1 MLQYRQYKINVKE
14 MYGEEE
20 PDFLRIKIAEILRVP
35 RQDIRRLQIGR
46 KSLDARKKPQ
56 LFWNYTVV
64 FQCPD
69 EKAVLQK
76 NRKNKNLSVFTPP
89 PDLADVI
96 RKVRRERG
104 RIKNDTG
111 SKENDT
117 GSEADRD
124 AGRVV
129 IVGSGPA
136 GLMCGYFLAR
146 CGLRPVIIERG
157 GPMQER
163 VDKVSRFWNGGA
175 LDADTNVSFGE
186 GGAGTFSDGKLNTG
200 VKDKTGKK
208 EFILDTFTAHGAPED
223 IRYAAK
229 PHIGTDRLRQVIRS
243 MREEIEE
250 LGGTYLFHHTFVGF
264 RQEEM
269 GDVVRDGRSHTEVP
283 EAEKQER
290 MPEAASRTKRERRL
304 TGIYVRDAQGK
315 EILMACD
322 TCVLAIGHSARDT
335 FGRLR
340 EEGIAMEQKPFAVGV
355 RVEHPQQKINEI
367 QYGAGGEMEQKPFA
381 VGVRV
386 EHPQQKI
393 NEIQYGA
400 GGENLPAADYKLTG
414 TTEDGRGV
422 YSFCMCPGGYVVNAS
437 SEDGMTAVNGMSDRA
452 RDSGR
457 ANSAVIVTV
466 SERDFGSADVLA
478 GVEFQREIERRT
490 FQAGNGK
497 IPVQRFAD
505 FADGGRAGESGETG
519 RYGRNGD
526 CRDAAG
532 QNAVGQDAVG
542 RDAVGKDAV
551 DSNDIGQMLPCT
563 KGEVVSADVRSILPD
578 YIADGIVQGMRQFGR
593 KMAGFDDGDTWILG
607 TETRTSSPVRI
618 VRDQELVSESICGL
632 YPCGEG
638 AGYAGG
644 IMSAAMDG
652 LRVALRIIEG
662 GTQQKR
668 GKNGEKN
675 EE

>member
-20 PDFLRIKIAEILRVP
+20 SNFLRIKIAEQLRVP
-35 RQDIRRLQIGR
+35 RQEIRKLRIGR
-46 KSLDARKKPQ
+46 KSLDARKKPE

-69 EKAVLQK
+69 EKAVLHK
-76 NRKNKNLSVFTPP
+76 NRKNKNISVYTPS
-89 PDLADVI
+89 PDLTDVI

-104 RIKNDTG
+104 GVKNDIG

-117 GSEADRD
+117 GSEADRG

-367 QYGAGGEMEQKPFA
+367 QYGAGGE
-381 VGVRV
+381 
-386 EHPQQKI
+386 
-393 NEIQYGA
+393 
-400 GGENLPAADYKLTG
+400 NLLAADYKLTG

-437 SEDGMTAVNGMSDRA
+437 SEAGMTAVNGMSDRA

-466 SERDFGSADVLA
+466 SERDFGSEDVLA

-519 RYGRNGD
+519 RNGRNGD
-526 CRDAAG
+526 CRDDTG
-532 QNAVGQDAVG
+532 RDAEG
-542 RDAVGKDAV
+542 KDAVGKAAI
-551 DSNDIGQMLPCT
+551 DSYDVGQMLPCT

>member
-1 MLQYRQYKINVKE
+1 MLQYRQCKISVKE

-20 PDFLRIKIAEILRVP
+20 SDFLRIKIAEQLRVP
-35 RQDIRRLQIGR
+35 RQDIRKLRIGR
-46 KSLDARKKPQ
+46 KSLDARKKPE

-69 EKAVLQK
+69 EKAVLHK
-76 NRKNKNLSVFTPP
+76 NRKNKNISVFTPP
-89 PDLADVI
+89 PDLTDVI

-104 RIKNDTG
+104 GVKNDIGSKENDIGSKENDTG
-111 SKENDT
+111 PKQNDT
-117 GSEADRD
+117 GSEADRG

-208 EFILDTFTAHGAPED
+208 EFILHTFIAHGAPED

-269 GDVVRDGRSHTEVP
+269 GDVVPDGRSHA
-283 EAEKQER
+283 EASEAGNQER
-290 MPEAASRTKRERRL
+290 MPEAAGRTKRERRL

-315 EILMACD
+315 ETLMACD

-335 FGRLR
+335 FERLR

-355 RVEHPQQKINEI
+355 RVEHQQKKIDEI
-367 QYGAGGEMEQKPFA
+367 QYGACGED
-381 VGVRV
+381 
-386 EHPQQKI
+386 
-393 NEIQYGA
+393 
-400 GGENLPAADYKLTG
+400 LPAADYKLTG
-414 TTEDGRGV
+414 TTGDGRGV

-437 SEDGMTAVNGMSDRA
+437 SEAGMTAVNGMSDRA

-466 SERDFGSADVLA
+466 SGRDFGSEDVLA

-505 FADGGRAGESGETG
+505 FADGGRAGEPGETG

-526 CRDAAG
+526 CRDA
-532 QNAVGQDAVG
+532 VGKDATGRDAVG
-542 RDAVGKDAV
+542 RDAAGKDAIGKEAI
-551 DSNDIGQMLPCT
+551 DSYDVGQMLPCT
-563 KGEVVSADVRSILPD
+563 KGEVMSADVRSILPE

-618 VRDQELVSESICGL
+618 VRDQELVSESLCGL

-662 GTQQKR
+662 GTEQKR